1 MKKFKIIILIV
12 IILIITI
19 SFILGYY
26 LHNQKVKKLE
36 YEKSVEGMKVTLI
49 AGSNKKDSGN
59 INSNAYIVRT
69 RNNKII
75 VVDGGRDIDADILY
89 DYIIKYGNG
98 KVDYWYITHP
108 HDDHVGALIELLNGT
123 YELEIENLYYY
134 FNSLDWY
141 EKYDKRGFETE
152 KAMIEALNNSKI
164 KNKVECYK
172 GQIIQMDNVNCEI
185 IRIANPKITNSDNG
199 NDSSMVFKFIATD
212 VDKSM
217 IFLGDAYLYTSKEL
231 LEDSEK
237 LKRDAVQM
245 AHHGQN
251 GVTKEVY
258 DAINPEICFFN
269 APEWLYNNDNGNGY
283 NSGKWQS
290 IEVRKWM
297 EEKDTINILAFKG
310 DQTVRFT
317 RDGFEKIDNNI
328 L

>member
-1 MKKFKIIILIV
+1 MKKLTIIILIF
-12 IILIITI
+12 IILIITTL
-19 SFILGYY
+19 SFIY
-26 LHNQKVKKLE
+26 LHNKKVKRLE
-36 YEKSVEGMKVTLI
+36 YEKTIEGMKVTLI

-59 INSNAYIVRT
+59 INSNAYIIRT

-75 VVDGGRDIDADILY
+75 VVDGGRNIDADILY

-98 KVDYWYITHP
+98 KVDYWYITHA
-108 HDDHVGALIELLNGT
+108 HDDHVGALLELLNGT

-152 KAMIEALNNSKI
+152 KAMIEALSNYKI

-185 IRIANPKITNSDNG
+185 IRIANPEITNSDNG
-199 NDSSMVFKFIATD
+199 NEASMVFKLTAED

-217 IFLGDAYLYTSKEL
+217 IFLGDAYVYTSKEL
-231 LEDSEK
+231 LEEPEK
-237 LKRDAVQM
+237 LKSDAVQM
-245 AHHGQN
+245 SHHGQN

-258 DAINPEICFFN
+258 DAIDPDICFFN

-290 IEVRKWM
+290 IIVREWM
-297 EEKDTINILAFKG
+297 KEKNTTNIVAFKG
-310 DQTVRFT
+310 NQTVRFT
-317 RDGFEKIDNNI
+317 RDGFEMADN
-328 L
+328 

>member
-1 MKKFKIIILIV
+1 MKKFIIILLIF
-12 IILIITI
+12 IILIITTI
-19 SFILGYY
+19 SFIY
-26 LHNQKVKKLE
+26 LHNKKVKRLE
-36 YEKSVEGMKVTLI
+36 YEKTIEGMKVTLI

-59 INSNAYIVRT
+59 INSNAYIIRT

-89 DYIIKYGNG
+89 DYIIKYGDG
-98 KVDYWYITHP
+98 KVDYWYITHA
-108 HDDHVGALIELLNGT
+108 HDDHVGALLELLNGT

-152 KAMIEALNNSKI
+152 KAMIEALSNYKI

-185 IRIANPKITNSDNG
+185 IRIANPEITNSDNG
-199 NDSSMVFKFIATD
+199 NEASMVFKLTAED

-217 IFLGDAYLYTSKEL
+217 IFLGDAYVYTSKEL
-231 LEDSEK
+231 LEEPEK
-237 LKRDAVQM
+237 LKSDAVQM
-245 AHHGQN
+245 SHHGQN

-258 DAINPEICFFN
+258 DAIDPDICFFN

-290 IEVRKWM
+290 IIVREWM
-297 EEKDTINILAFKG
+297 KEKNTTNIVAFKG
-310 DQTVRFT
+310 DQTVRFI
-317 RDGFEKIDNNI
+317 RDGFEMVDN
-328 L
+328 